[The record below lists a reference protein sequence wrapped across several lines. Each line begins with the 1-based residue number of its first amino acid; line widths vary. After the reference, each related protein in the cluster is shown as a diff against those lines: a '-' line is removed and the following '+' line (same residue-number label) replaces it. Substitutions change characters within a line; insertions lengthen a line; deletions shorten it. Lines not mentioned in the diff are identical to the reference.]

1 MSDPAATFVSR
12 MGGALADA
20 GLPPLPSRVF
30 AALLVDDDGRMTSAE
45 LARALEVSPAG
56 VSGAVNYLARI
67 GMLRRE
73 REPGSRRDVYVV
85 DDDAWHGAMMRESQ
99 AYQPLLAALDAALAT
114 LAPEAPAR
122 HRLVLSREFLA
133 FVDAELGSLA
143 AKWEV
148 RRAELEG

>member
-114 LAPEAPAR
+114 LAPGAPAR

-133 FVDAELGSLA
+133 FIDAELGSLG